1 MKTLF
6 HLSFNVTDLAI
17 ARAFYVDVLGCTEGR
32 SADTWVD
39 FSFYEHQLSLHLG
52 DPFPTHDTG
61 RVGNYLVPMP
71 HFGIVLPY
79 ADWVLL
85 SERLTQSGLD
95 FVIPPH
101 HRFPGQAGEQWAMFF
116 RDPCGNPIE
125 VKGFKDLASV
135 FSA

>member
-61 RVGNYLVPMP
+61 RVGDYLVPMP

-85 SERLTQSGLD
+85 S
-95 FVIPPH
+95 
-101 HRFPGQAGEQWAMFF
+101 
-116 RDPCGNPIE
+116 
-125 VKGFKDLASV
+125 
-135 FSA
+135 